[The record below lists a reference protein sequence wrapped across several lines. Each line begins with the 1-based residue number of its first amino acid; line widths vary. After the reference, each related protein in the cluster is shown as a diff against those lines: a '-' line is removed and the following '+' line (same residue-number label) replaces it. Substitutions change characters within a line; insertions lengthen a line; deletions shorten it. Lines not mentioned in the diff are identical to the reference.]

1 MRNVLLTVSV
11 VLAAVFA
18 LQNVHSVELSFIVWQ
33 IQTSVAMALLGAL
46 LLGAVIGVLSMLP
59 TTLRARRA
67 AHQAR
72 HAAHDPRPA
81 QLPPVAPT
89 HPADGH
95 RPPG

>member
-81 QLPPVAPT
+81 LHPPAAPT

-95 RPPG
+95 RSPD